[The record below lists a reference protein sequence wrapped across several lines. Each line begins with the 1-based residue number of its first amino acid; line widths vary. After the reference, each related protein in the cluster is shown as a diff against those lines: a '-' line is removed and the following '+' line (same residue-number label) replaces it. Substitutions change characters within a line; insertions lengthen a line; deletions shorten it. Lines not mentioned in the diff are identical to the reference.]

1 MELKKCPY
9 CGKTVLAISKVCKH
23 CKKSF
28 EQNQKNV
35 EETTVRDDKTIEN
48 ESYAEIPNLNNQL
61 NSDLPTKNKPIGLI
75 VGIVTV
81 LLLIIIL
88 VTNSTPKPIE
98 EAPIALDTVAFDTIP
113 TISQTEEQIEEKFLI
128 TNNSAGY
135 FTLDGSWQ
143 SYARDDYN
151 YQYVQGYGNCL
162 DAACDGGFDLG
173 DNIVNSEYGPKIE
186 NPKLTIGATL
196 FEASEINNLE
206 IDSVKY
212 SENPNVFF
220 VSSDNSYGW
229 YWKDKISYL
238 VLLSD
243 AFKTKEG
250 IGVGTNLEKVKETY
264 DNLSINVGWGW
275 VEEDVDA
282 VYFKLDSYPNIDFI
296 LDADDAI
303 GGYDFLS
310 THKGQTI
317 SVSDFKENTKIKR
330 IIISKN

>member
-9 CGKTVLAISKVCKH
+9 CGKTVLAISKACKH
-23 CKKSF
+23 CGKSF
-28 EQNQKNV
+28 ELELPV
-35 EETTVRDDKTIEN
+35 IEETIITEDDTKDEN
-48 ESYAEIPNLNNQL
+48 FNLTQSDSDKQLESKI
-61 NSDLPTKNKPIGLI
+61 PTKNYNTGLI
-75 VGIVTV
+75 VG
-81 LLLIIIL
+81 LLIFFLIIIIAVVSNRTKKPEDSIL
-88 VTNSTPKPIE
+88 LPDST
-98 EAPIALDTVAFDTIP
+98 LYNVDTISTVVQDEKP
-113 TISQTEEQIEEKFLI
+113 IEEKFLI

-151 YQYVQGYGNCL
+151 YQYVQGYGNCV

-229 YWKDKISYL
+229 YWKDKISYIIIN
-238 VLLSD
+238 SD
-243 AFKTKEG
+243 NFKTKEG
-250 IGVGTNLEKVKETY
+250 IGVGTMLEKVKEKF
-264 DNLSINVGWGW
+264 DIISINVGW
-275 VEEDVDA
+275 VEEDNNAIQFKIDA
-282 VYFKLDSYPNIDFI
+282 YPNIEFI
-296 LDADDAI
+296 LDGDDAI
-303 GGYDFLS
+303 GGYNFLS
-310 THKGQTI
+310 SHVGQTV

-330 IIISKN
+330 ITISKN